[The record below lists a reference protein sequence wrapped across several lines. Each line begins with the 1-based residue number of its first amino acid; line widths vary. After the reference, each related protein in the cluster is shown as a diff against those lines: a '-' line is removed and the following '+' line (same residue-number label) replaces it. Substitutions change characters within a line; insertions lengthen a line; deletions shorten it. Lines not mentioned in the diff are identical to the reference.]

1 MTAVYRAD
9 HVGSLLRPKA
19 LLDAWDRH
27 ERGEI
32 ADEELSAIEDE
43 AVLHVLKLQ
52 KDSGVEVCTDGEF
65 RRLSWLSNLHDA
77 ADGLARKDEPGYPPF
92 WHGPGE
98 EVANTEM
105 PVKAIVCT
113 GRLKARERLC
123 GREAPFLARHAPGP
137 FKTSLAA
144 PTMHLNLYAPGV
156 TDRAY
161 PDIQDFVDDIV
172 GIYQDEVDAL
182 LKDGVRYIQLDTLRY
197 CQIIGGMDDMLNG
210 MSHEAAAEQTL
221 ASDNAVL
228 ARAKAG
234 GATTAIHICR
244 GNHRSAWAASGS
256 YEAVAEGLFA
266 RTEAD
271 RLLLEYDDERS
282 GGFEPLRFVPK
293 GKTVVLGLVT
303 TKTAQ
308 LEDQDMLRRRVD
320 EAARYLPLEQLA
332 ISPQCGFASTHQ
344 GNLLTEDDER
354 RKLELVADTA
364 RKIWG

>member
-182 LKDGVRYIQLDTLRY
+182 LKDA
-197 CQIIGGMDDMLNG
+197 C
-210 MSHEAAAEQTL
+210 
-221 ASDNAVL
+221 
-228 ARAKAG
+228 
-234 GATTAIHICR
+234 ATSSWTPCA
-244 GNHRSAWAASGS
+244 
-256 YEAVAEGLFA
+256 
-266 RTEAD
+266 
-271 RLLLEYDDERS
+271 
-282 GGFEPLRFVPK
+282 
-293 GKTVVLGLVT
+293 
-303 TKTAQ
+303 
-308 LEDQDMLRRRVD
+308 
-320 EAARYLPLEQLA
+320 
-332 ISPQCGFASTHQ
+332 
-344 GNLLTEDDER
+344 
-354 RKLELVADTA
+354 TA
-364 RKIWG
+364 RSSAAWTTCSTA

>member
-1 MTAVYRAD
+1 MPATYRAD

-19 LLDAWDRH
+19 LLDAWDAH
-27 ERGEI
+27 DRGEVT
-32 ADEELSAIEDE
+32 DEALSEIEDKAILE
-43 AVLHVLKLQ
+43 VLALQ
-52 KDSGVEVCTDGEF
+52 RDAGMDVVTDGEY

-77 ADGLARKDEPGYPPF
+77 CEGLSRKDEPGYPPF

-98 EVANTEM
+98 EVANSEM

-113 GRLKARERLC
+113 GKLKARKRLC
-123 GREAPFLARHAPGP
+123 GEESPFLGKHAPRP

-144 PTMHLNLYAPGV
+144 PTMHLNLYAEGV
-156 TDRAY
+156 TDKVY
-161 PDIQDFVDDIV
+161 PDLQSYVDDIV
-172 GIYQDEVDAL
+172 AIYQDEVDAL
-182 LKDGVRYIQLDTLRY
+182 LKDGISYFQLDTLRY
-197 CQIIGGMDDMLNG
+197 TQIIGDLEFMMQGQ
-210 MSHEAAAEQTL
+210 SYEEAAEQTL
-221 ASDNAVL
+221 QADNAVL
-228 ARAKAG
+228 KRAKAG
-234 GATTAIHICR
+234 GATTGIHICR

-256 YEAVAEGLFA
+256 YEPVAESLFG

-320 EAARYLPLEQLA
+320 EAAKYVDLENLA

-344 GNLLTEDDER
+344 GNLLTIDEER